1 MEIMDTNLKILKQ
14 RKSLIIIMI
23 LLLAII
29 LGVFLVQR
37 PQIFKSKA
45 GNEVFNAFE
54 VKNSN
59 GQILQFTDNPGTRIY
74 QTDDLNVNINVKDI
88 NSLIEQ

>member
-1 MEIMDTNLKILKQ
+1 MEIMGTNLKILKQ
-14 RKSLIIIMI
+14 RKSLIVIMV
-23 LLLAII
+23 LLVGII

-54 VKNSN
+54 VKNSK
-59 GQILQFTDNPGTRIY
+59 GQTLQFTDNPGTRIY
-74 QTDDLNVNINVKDI
+74 QTDDLNVNINVMDI
-88 NSLIEQ
+88 NALIEQ